1 MNGEVAGNRAADHGD
16 ARVAG
21 AARGEQ
27 QPGGHFQRTTRMFK
41 IRAANLAA
49 VGEASGRKKTGV
61 SV

>member
-27 QPGGHFQRTTRMFK
+27 QPGGHFQRTTGL
-41 IRAANLAA
+41 ANLAA
-49 VGEASGRKKTGV
+49 AGEAGEKY
-61 SV
+61 